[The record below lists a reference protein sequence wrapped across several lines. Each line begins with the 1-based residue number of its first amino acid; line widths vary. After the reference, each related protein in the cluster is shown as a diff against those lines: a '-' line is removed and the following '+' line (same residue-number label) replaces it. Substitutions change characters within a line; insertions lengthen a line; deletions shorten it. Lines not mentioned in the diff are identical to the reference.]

1 MHIAEEET
9 KFGLDQEEL
18 DAILNSTE
26 LQEMKNT
33 AIVGLMGMATTIKTK
48 SKKEFLHLKNIFEK
62 TQKFK
67 KIIAH

>member
-33 AIVGLMGMATTIKTK
+33 A
-48 SKKEFLHLKNIFEK
+48 
-62 TQKFK
+62 
-67 KIIAH
+67 

>member
-18 DAILNSTE
+18 DAILT
-26 LQEMKNT
+26 LRTEMKNI
-33 AIVGLMGMATTIKTK
+33 AIVGLMGMATFTDQNQIKK
-48 SKKEFLHLKNIFEK
+48 GISASKKFFEK

-67 KIIAH
+67 KIIAN